1 MLHYSE
7 PTMVGLLG
15 FNGDI
20 LFWLLLMCFSAGI
33 YASEFGKILI
43 IDAGFSSVLLV
54 WCFVPCVLCPL
65 WSIGECGGYMFLVV
79 HSSCILI
86 AEATGSS

>member
-43 IDAGFSSVLLV
+43 IDAGFGSVLLV
-54 WCFVPCVLCPL
+54 WCFVPCVLVL
-65 WSIGECGGYMFLVV
+65 RRVWWLYVSSGTFFLYPD
-79 HSSCILI
+79 S
-86 AEATGSS
+86 